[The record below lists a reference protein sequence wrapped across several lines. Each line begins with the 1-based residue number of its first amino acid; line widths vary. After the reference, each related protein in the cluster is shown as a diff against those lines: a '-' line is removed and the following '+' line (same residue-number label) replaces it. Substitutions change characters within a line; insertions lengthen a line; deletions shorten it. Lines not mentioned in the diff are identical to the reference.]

1 MSFKTWLKRRR
12 TIWHERFI
20 PSLIAGL
27 AVAILTFFFSMTTSN
42 LVLFSCLGA
51 SAAILTHY
59 KVNKI
64 NILSTVILS
73 YFLALIVSSLTSA
86 LSVLFSFS
94 LNIEVMIA
102 VTLTTMGLYL
112 FDIFH
117 PPSVASSIAFLTFEG
132 HFYDKLL
139 VFISVIILLVI
150 IKFLTYAF
158 YYERLEMK
166 KFHHEFLMFSKKGR
180 KSLKKEM
187 NIISKIFKDMVGK
200 R

>member
-1 MSFKTWLKRRR
+1 MDFHKWLKRRR

-86 LSVLFSFS
+86 LSVLFNFS

-117 PPSVASSIAFLTFEG
+117 PPSVASSIAFLT
-132 HFYDKLL
+132 
-139 VFISVIILLVI
+139 
-150 IKFLTYAF
+150 YAF

-187 NIISKIFKDMVGK
+187 MLLNKQFKSFMILLFVSF
-200 R
+200 